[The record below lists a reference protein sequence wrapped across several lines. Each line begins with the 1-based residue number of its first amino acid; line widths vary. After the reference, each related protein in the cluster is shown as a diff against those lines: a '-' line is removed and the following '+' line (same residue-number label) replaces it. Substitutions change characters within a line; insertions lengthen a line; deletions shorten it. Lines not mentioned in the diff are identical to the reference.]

1 MSKIVCRFAV
11 AYLQGRV
18 KIPIGGKV
26 REPKGQHAGIAA
38 QRLQGT
44 SRWNYGTDSDPVWV
58 SLDERRTGRAW
69 CPVSELSLELYAM
82 SYSLRFFV

>member
-26 REPKGQHAGIAA
+26 REPKGQLACIAA

-44 SRWNYGTDSDPVWV
+44 SRWNYGTDSDPAGVV
-58 SLDERRTGRAW
+58 VKVRFRSCSQGYL
-69 CPVSELSLELYAM
+69 PELRLKQKPHRQFA
-82 SYSLRFFV
+82 